1 MFWFFNLVSEIITC
15 IVLRQI
21 YLKNVFMMTTACC
34 NITLSITL
42 LVLVIKRERKQS
54 ERIEDMSIKFNEI
67 MN

>member
-1 MFWFFNLVSEIITC
+1 MIS
-15 IVLRQI
+15 
-21 YLKNVFMMTTACC
+21 TACC

-42 LVLVIKRERKQS
+42 LFFGIKRDRKKP